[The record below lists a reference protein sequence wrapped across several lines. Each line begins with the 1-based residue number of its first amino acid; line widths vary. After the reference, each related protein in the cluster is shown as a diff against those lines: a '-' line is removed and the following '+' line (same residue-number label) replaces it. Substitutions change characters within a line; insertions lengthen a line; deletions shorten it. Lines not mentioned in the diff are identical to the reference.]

1 MNHHGSKNP
10 VESLSEMRL
19 PAAAGQFPQG
29 PHVETPQGNAG
40 ARAQATRSDVPQN
53 PFKVSE
59 DIGTM
64 RRRKVASETS

>member
-10 VESLSEMRL
+10 VESLSEIRL
-19 PAAAGQFPQG
+19 LAAAGQFPQG
-29 PHVETPQGNAG
+29 PHVETLQRNAG

-53 PFKVSE
+53 PFEVSE

-64 RRRKVASETS
+64 RRRKVAFEAS